1 MSFGKDSPLAIT
13 SLTTGYLTDSGYI
26 WTPFIIKQLRIE
38 NRTAGILLKLQ
49 SEPSTSQFFNVL
61 SCCMSL
67 SWSIRR
73 TSLCIVDDRIRKF
86 DTTSQ
91 LLMLMLG
98 KTEMRRRL
106 SFTLDLFPETESK
119 SESVTQDSV
128 NWRCIPIKN
137 CVKGVNVQTQ
147 GKAGL
152 DACHHTCLLS
162 KVLPQSY
169 LLNKWLPFHYSCW
182 LTLLTISNYSQIPSH
197 HTKPCSLQLRTT
209 YLFVKR
215 FIQILC
221 TTTCQHWWSQDM
233 LIQGIQIYDNMIY
246 HNLELFSIHI
256 Y

>member
-1 MSFGKDSPLAIT
+1 
-13 SLTTGYLTDSGYI
+13 
-26 WTPFIIKQLRIE
+26 
-38 NRTAGILLKLQ
+38 
-49 SEPSTSQFFNVL
+49 
-61 SCCMSL
+61 MSL

-152 DACHHTCLLS
+152 DACHHTCLLQARIRRHKRANLFMAPHHS
-162 KVLPQSY
+162 RYGPRAVLHRSSVDCEI
-169 LLNKWLPFHYSCW
+169 WFHEGIDKIWGPMNTEYHFCR
-182 LTLLTISNYSQIPSH
+182 
-197 HTKPCSLQLRTT
+197 LQPL
-209 YLFVKR
+209 
-215 FIQILC
+215 
-221 TTTCQHWWSQDM
+221 
-233 LIQGIQIYDNMIY
+233 
-246 HNLELFSIHI
+246 
-256 Y
+256 